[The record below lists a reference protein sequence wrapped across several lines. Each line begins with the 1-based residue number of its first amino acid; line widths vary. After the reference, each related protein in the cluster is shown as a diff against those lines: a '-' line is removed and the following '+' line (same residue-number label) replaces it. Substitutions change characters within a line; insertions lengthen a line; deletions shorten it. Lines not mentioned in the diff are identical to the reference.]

1 MSLDNT
7 IYTAETRVD
16 TSIKIE
22 AHMFS
27 PRIMGI
33 SWNEL
38 PREYFPTTESY
49 ALLEWSDSP
58 REGFTELTRVNV
70 NHPPFYT
77 DNHTITA
84 FYRTPVVY
92 YRFYFPEVNKVSLVF
107 SSEKLPNFYAAE
119 IIRRHLIQLKEGHA
133 GNLMYLCI
141 RKRTSERCPTC
152 WDSIRG
158 QRTRSSCPTCL
169 STGFIGGYF
178 NPIGIYMSLSPEN
191 VAVIQ
196 SFDGTAITG
205 QLQGWTAGYPRINVG
220 DAIVDSAT
228 RNIWHVSQSALTTHK
243 RVVTKQEL
251 ILQHQDDDSHLFDLL
266 QRIPIN
272 TRKEDIRHGEILF

>member
-38 PREYFPTTESY
+38 PREYFPTTDSY

-58 REGFTELTRVNV
+58 REGFTELTRVGV

-77 DNHTITA
+77 DNHTITI

-92 YRFYFPEVNKVSLVF
+92 YLSL
-107 SSEKLPNFYAAE
+107 
-119 IIRRHLIQLKEGHA
+119 IHI
-133 GNLMYLCI
+133 
-141 RKRTSERCPTC
+141 
-152 WDSIRG
+152 
-158 QRTRSSCPTCL
+158 
-169 STGFIGGYF
+169 
-178 NPIGIYMSLSPEN
+178 
-191 VAVIQ
+191 
-196 SFDGTAITG
+196 
-205 QLQGWTAGYPRINVG
+205 
-220 DAIVDSAT
+220 
-228 RNIWHVSQSALTTHK
+228 
-243 RVVTKQEL
+243 
-251 ILQHQDDDSHLFDLL
+251 
-266 QRIPIN
+266 
-272 TRKEDIRHGEILF
+272 